1 MLLTSDASVFSL
13 HEIWE
18 ASEVSNIHRVLMVGG
33 APLLSRMWRLMSV
46 RAKFRPMIAGVEWRL
61 MLTTAGW
68 RLIGARVEFRL
79 MVTTV
84 E

>member
-13 HEIWE
+13 HEIRE
-18 ASEVSNIHRVLMVGG
+18 ASEVSNIDRVLMVGG
-33 APLLSRMWRLMSV
+33 APLLSRM
-46 RAKFRPMIAGVEWRL
+46 WRL